1 MTPRLI
7 VTLPPAA
14 RGADALAFAREAKRS
29 GADLLEIRTDLHG
42 ALGADPAV
50 LADVLPLVLARRGP
64 PVPEAW
70 AAVARFLDVDVSAV
84 EPPERW
90 LSSPSGSEV
99 LLASY
104 HAPAPLEPRVAE
116 RFWSSARV
124 PEGGWV
130 KHVEPLGRPSE
141 GHRLLET
148 QERLGRRFDRQ
159 RVTVLAMG
167 PLALPFRAILSARNA
182 LEYVA
187 ASPTWSAAVG
197 QRLLDDA
204 RRGRRALAP
213 SPRLGILG
221 ARIAGSWSPRIH
233 HQPFDRI
240 DLPEEAP
247 IAELLEALHPHYR
260 GFAVTSPFKHAAAR
274 AAGSELDAV
283 NTLVRQR
290 SGWRSGNTDVDG
302 ALAALEELAAPRV
315 TVLGG
320 GGASVALELAAH
332 RLGVQV
338 ELHRAAD
345 GPRTFSGAC
354 VWTWPPHVAAPAGLG
369 FDDARVAVIAYGRA
383 GAAVTREIRARGG
396 SPVRLGP
403 RWFVAQA
410 RAQRRLWEEA
420 S

>member
-1 MTPRLI
+1 VRSRRYFFAPS
-7 VTLPPAA
+7 AA
-14 RGADALAFAREAKRS
+14 
-29 GADLLEIRTDLHG
+29 
-42 ALGADPAV
+42 
-50 LADVLPLVLARRGP
+50 
-64 PVPEAW
+64 
-70 AAVARFLDVDVSAV
+70 ARFLDVDVGAVDPAERLPFSAPGSAV
-84 EPPERW
+84 
-90 LSSPSGSEV
+90 LI
-99 LLASY
+99 ASH
-104 HAPAPLEPRVAE
+104 HAPAPLDPQAAE
-116 RFWSSARV
+116 RFWSSAGA
-124 PEGGWV
+124 PDDAWV

-141 GHRLLET
+141 GNRLLET
-148 QERLGRRFDRQ
+148 QERLGRRFDQQ

-187 ASPTWSAAVG
+187 ASPAWSSAIG

-204 RRGRRALAP
+204 HRCRRAVSP

-233 HQPFDRI
+233 PQPFDRI

-247 IAELLEALHPHYR
+247 IAELLEVLHPHYR

-290 SGWRSGNTDVDG
+290 SGWRSANTDVDG
-302 ALAALEELAAPRV
+302 AVAALEELAAPRV

-320 GGASVALELAAH
+320 GGASVAVEVAAD
-332 RLGVQV
+332 RLGVEV
-338 ELHRAAD
+338 DLHRAAD

-354 VWTWPPHVAAPAGLG
+354 VWTWPPHLAAPAGLG
-369 FDDARVAVIAYGRA
+369 FDGARVAVIAYGRA
-383 GAAVTREIRARGG
+383 GAAVAREIRSRGG